1 MIGQSILKAVAPRSE
16 ADPSAWTHVAHLAS
30 LDGQV
35 VIRLGLVFCPA
46 AEPRRRPVLF
56 LHGLSAASNTFTTP
70 EGTGGLARYV
80 ADRGHDAWIADWRGS
95 HLHHP
100 TRDVDPDDYDP
111 SRYTLDHVVDIDI
124 PGLLE
129 AVASETDRQ
138 DRWPAG
144 ADHRVDVIAHCVGAG
159 AMAMALAER
168 EASWLD
174 PTTRLLGNVVLST
187 LGITYRSPAQGQ
199 LKART
204 TLVEKHQR
212 REAFRADRQ
221 PFPRDFLD
229 PQMDEDHWVGSVKR
243 SFELWTQFRVGEWAP
258 YPEYGDLGKREFAYR
273 LAFMYGEPFDARKIT
288 GVFDRGFLEARF
300 GKVHLQLFRHV
311 AQNLRHGYATPFD
324 SGYDTFDLDRYGG
337 VDGFR
342 GRRITLVTGHN
353 NRLWHRDSVDTCFEY
368 LLNRGIPRD
377 ALRKYVIRGY
387 AHQDLLWGDDAH
399 RETYPFYYDG
409 LEESPQWLSGTHD
422 PL

>member
-1 MIGQSILKAVAPRSE
+1 MRGDSVLRGVE
-16 ADPSAWTHVAHLAS
+16 DPKKGDPTAWTRVARLKS
-30 LDGQV
+30 LDDAGFD
-35 VIRLGLVFCPA
+35 IRLGLTRRPA
-46 AEPRRRPVLF
+46 AQPRGAPVLC

-70 EGTGGLARYV
+70 DGGLAKYI
-80 ADRGHDAWIADWRGS
+80 ADLGHDVWIADWRGS
-95 HLHHP
+95 HLHDP
-100 TRDVDPDDYDP
+100 WRDVDPDHHDP

-129 AVASETDRQ
+129 AVASETDRA

-144 ADHRVDVIAHCVGAG
+144 AGRRVHVVAHCVGAG
-159 AMAMALAER
+159 AMSMALAER
-168 EASWLD
+168 EASWID
-174 PTTRLLGNVVLST
+174 PVIRLLGNVVLST
-187 LGITYRSPAQGQ
+187 LGITYRAPAQGQ

-204 TLVEKHQR
+204 TLVEHHLE
-212 REAFRADRQ
+212 REFDADRQ
-221 PFPRDFLD
+221 AFPREFLD
-229 PQMDEDHWVGSVKR
+229 PQQNESHWVGSVER
-243 SFELWTQFRVGEWAP
+243 SFELWRQFRVGEWAP
-258 YPEYGDLGKREFAYR
+258 YPEYGDLRKAEFAYR
-273 LAFMYGEPFDARKIT
+273 LAFMYGEPFDHRKIT
-288 GVFDRGFLEARF
+288 GVFEPGFLEARF

-324 SGYDTFDLDRYGG
+324 SGYDHYDLDRYGG

-377 ALRKYVIRGY
+377 RLRKYVIRGY

-409 LEESPQWLSGTHD
+409 LEDTPKWLSGTHQ